1 MKPYLSVPIQ
11 ECGEPLAPIAIEG
24 VQLLNPPPYQ
34 QLGADYQGRSPFCLR
49 TGVLQALVTARQEL
63 VKQQPDWQILVFDAY
78 RPIAVQ
84 QFMVDYTFGQILQR
98 DRLTTVQLTDTQRA
112 NIYDQVYQIWALP
125 SPDPKTPPP
134 HSTGAALDITLL
146 DETGNPVAM
155 GGEIDEL
162 SPRSQPD
169 YYRQLTP
176 KNSTE
181 AQTFAQYQ
189 QQRDLLNTI
198 METAGFLRH
207 PGEWWHFSKGD
218 QFWAWQQNQRRSTEY
233 YFAHYGRVE

>member
-134 HSTGAALDITLL
+134 HSTGAALDIILL

-218 QFWAWQQNQRRSTEY
+218 QFWAWQQNQRRSMEY